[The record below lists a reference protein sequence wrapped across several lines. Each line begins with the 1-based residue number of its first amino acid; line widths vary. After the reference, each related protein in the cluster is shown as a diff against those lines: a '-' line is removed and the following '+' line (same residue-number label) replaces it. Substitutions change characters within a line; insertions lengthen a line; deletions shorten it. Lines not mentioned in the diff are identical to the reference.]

1 VTTDEELIDR
11 AVTAAGLG
19 SRYAQAHR
27 EYHNLVHIEHVLAEI
42 TRLEPA
48 ESALLP
54 LCLAAWFHDAIY
66 APGRDDN
73 EERSAF
79 LARDTLELVGASP
92 EVGHEVARLV
102 RLTASHTPAPDD
114 AAGAV
119 LCDADLSILGMD
131 PASYEGYA
139 AAIRQE
145 YSLVPDQQFLVGRA
159 QVLQGLLDRPTIFHT
174 SLGRELWEDAAR
186 TNLGREVGQLE
197 GSLH

>member
-1 VTTDEELIDR
+1 MRSTP
-11 AVTAAGLG
+11 
-19 SRYAQAHR
+19 
-27 EYHNLVHIEHVLAEI
+27 
-42 TRLEPA
+42 PA
-48 ESALLP
+48 EMTT
-54 LCLAAWFHDAIY
+54 
-66 APGRDDN
+66 
-73 EERSAF
+73 RSAARF

-92 EVGHEVARLV
+92 EVGDEVARPA
-102 RLTASHTPAPDD
+102 RLTASHTPATDD